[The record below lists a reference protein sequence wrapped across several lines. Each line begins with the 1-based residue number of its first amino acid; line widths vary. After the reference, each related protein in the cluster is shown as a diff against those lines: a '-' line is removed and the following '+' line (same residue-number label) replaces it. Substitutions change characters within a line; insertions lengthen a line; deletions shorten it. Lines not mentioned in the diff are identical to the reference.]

1 MSKVQTT
8 SSMQAITR
16 LVVNHQCA
24 AWMCQI

>member
-16 LVVNHQCA
+16 LVVIHQCA
-24 AWMCQI
+24 AWMIQI